1 MKIFYTKKFKE
12 VLDKPYK
19 QIQLGKYKL
28 RRGDEVGFDKLTSE
42 NVTSREFLSAASP
55 TSFQGENFYNAQ
67 FVEYSGGLQIS
78 LEIPETDAS
87 TYEIS
92 ASKNDH
98 FYQVFLFYFTDGTT
112 HETSSSSSLA
122 FLVFEDFKDSVF
134 SGLQLTSRKNIITT
148 PEFSWKCNF
157 IFNQSEYTE
166 LLENPWGQEIADVT
180 ALEKDK
186 KYTDDYSY
194 VSLDSWERLW
204 IDNVSTEEDLDWIET
219 VYINNFGLKIY

>member
-87 TYEIS
+87 IYEIS

-98 FYQVFLFYFTDGTT
+98 FYQVFLFYFTDVTT

-148 PEFSWKCNF
+148 PKFSWKCNF

-204 IDNVSTEEDLDWIET
+204 IDNVSTEEELDWIET